1 MAAGKKEGKTAARRV
16 APEDVLPGVDEAR
29 AAFSGA
35 LGPELA
41 RQRGFLQAMREEP
54 PQLLHLEGGDAASRV
69 ALALWWAALL
79 NCEEQGDEPCLRC
92 HSCLSIGARMHPDL
106 FLLDGRVGSIKID
119 DVRGLRP
126 VMGEKPHFARRRVI
140 VLAEAQSLGVEAAN
154 SLLKV
159 LEDPSPDTC
168 FVFTAPQRERLLPTL
183 VSRGWV
189 ITLPWPET
197 GRALP
202 EAMRV
207 WEKALTQFATE
218 GRGWFDLSQSRNG
231 LDAATAQQV
240 ALVGQKALADC
251 LAGRESGALAAL
263 FRPLPEESLLE
274 LSDIFVECQ
283 DALIAQVNPLL
294 ALDAMATGVYRVV
307 REGRGRSR
315 RSP

>member
-1 MAAGKKEGKTAARRV
+1 M
-16 APEDVLPGVDEAR
+16 
-29 AAFSGA
+29 
-35 LGPELA
+35 
-41 RQRGFLQAMREEP
+41 
-54 PQLLHLEGGDAASRV
+54 
-69 ALALWWAALL
+69 
-79 NCEEQGDEPCLRC
+79 
-92 HSCLSIGARMHPDL
+92 
-106 FLLDGRVGSIKID
+106 
-119 DVRGLRP
+119 
-126 VMGEKPHFARRRVI
+126 
-140 VLAEAQSLGVEAAN
+140 
-154 SLLKV
+154 
-159 LEDPSPDTC
+159 
-168 FVFTAPQRERLLPTL
+168 
-183 VSRGWV
+183 
-189 ITLPWPET
+189 
-197 GRALP
+197 
-202 EAMRV
+202 